1 MSKVVKSVGGLVGDV
16 VGVVVGTAFGLVG
29 DLLGGLMPEVPE
41 IGADTSNQAL
51 TTDAASRRTRI
62 YGETVVSG
70 PIVKYLKVTNS
81 KKEYH
86 HFFTPLAN
94 HVCES
99 VSLYQLDGQ
108 SKTAMSGEGYRLIA
122 RLGDQTTALALAVSE
137 MSNVDSTFVGFGITD
152 VYHRYEINTD
162 LFPNG
167 VTDVKFLVKGAR
179 VYDPRK
185 DSTQGGTGAHRFDD
199 ESTWEWSN
207 NAALVNF
214 DWKRFGGDIEIE
226 LALFDLSN
234 IAHEA
239 NLCDEV
245 VSVID
250 ASGQTVSQKRYTCDG
265 VVDLSAKAKSNE
277 QELLKSCAGQ
287 WIFSGGTYFLAVGA
301 YRGPAV
307 TTITENHIKSSIQRE
322 PITALEDR
330 CNAVK
335 STFIS
340 KALYYQKTDS
350 TPVVSS
356 FFYNNRDKKR
366 YLESDRTY
374 NFVQT
379 DTHAQRLNRQ
389 YMEYVGAGDTLQFS
403 VGWIALKCPRGRT
416 VNVHL
421 PDKDIINKEYEV
433 INNEYDVIQQTWLL
447 TLRETAPGIYAD
459 TIVPAETDLTPNTTI
474 DNTFVAPVESV
485 LYTPTPNDSFR
496 QGVLTW
502 DHPISESVR
511 KYIAL
516 ILSEPADD
524 WYYTESPLTPTMD
537 IRNLPAGSY
546 TALISAENRFGRRS
560 VAPTHTF
567 NVGLPNTPT
576 GTAMRVDILPGRVI
590 IVGPDLP
597 NSAATYEWRYSFT
610 DDFDSALIAA
620 DGKSVT
626 IVGTRQDDTLYL
638 WYRLKEGDLVDPNWI
653 QVVIPHLIGLTSDE
667 IRPDV
672 IAGIT
677 LPSLPNTLLDT
688 ISGFSQWL
696 NDQDYYNEELE
707 AGQISLFED
716 IQMLNDA
723 LAIVDEKTTTV
734 GVEVG
739 LVSAKVAQAFRA
751 ISSDR
756 MSRAILESKLQAQFG
771 DLSSVYL
778 KTVDLYTSAGAAR
791 ASDLT
796 QLGVTVGNVN
806 AKAES
811 NLILIAEEEAA
822 RISDINERRIATEA
836 VDAKAVNSL
845 QLIADEEQ
853 ARIED
858 IEQRRIATEAVDAKA
873 DNSLELIAT
882 ETQARI
888 DDIETRRVATAA
900 VDAKADNA
908 LQLIADEEQARIDD
922 IEQRR
927 VATEAVDAKAVSALS
942 LIATETQARIDAIE
956 QRRVA
961 TVAATAKADNALSLI
976 ADEEDARIQLGQQLT
991 TNFNNSL
998 ASYVKQSE
1006 LFSTAGAARASDL
1019 ATVSARVGSSS
1030 VASQITSFKNAQIG
1044 YENSSG
1050 NWVQGAAFAQAFSEV
1065 KISGS
1070 LGNNLSI
1077 YSYFEAIEDELG
1089 QVSGEIQ
1096 FAVNNDGRIT
1106 GVFVKGSSTQS
1117 VLTFV
1122 GNSIRIVATNGTTLM
1137 SVNAST
1143 NRMTIYADGEFTG
1156 ALISA
1161 EHYTIGTNYMKVE
1174 VPGGFGSEGVWWW
1187 FGPKKLLSNGKID
1200 LSYCTK
1206 RNASVWFGT
1215 EGDSYFGGGI
1225 SGGVLYAGR
1234 TSTTKAANPSVETG
1248 RFGTNGN
1255 PKKVV
1260 VTFSMNGNYVDYSYS
1275 GNPPSSYPN
1284 SATLKLYRAKNGSSS
1299 FTQVGVTQYL
1309 SGEATFIDMRGEG
1322 LGVRSFEFLGGSYT
1336 YTDTD
1341 SSTQDFEYRAVI
1353 TSQSRYHATQNI
1365 SRQELALVS
1374 TEV

>member
-1 MSKVVKSVGGLVGDV
+1 MRGK
-16 VGVVVGTAFGLVG
+16 
-29 DLLGGLMPEVPE
+29 P
-41 IGADTSNQAL
+41 
-51 TTDAASRRTRI
+51 
-62 YGETVVSG
+62 
-70 PIVKYLKVTNS
+70 
-81 KKEYH
+81 
-86 HFFTPLAN
+86 
-94 HVCES
+94 
-99 VSLYQLDGQ
+99 
-108 SKTAMSGEGYRLIA
+108 
-122 RLGDQTTALALAVSE
+122 
-137 MSNVDSTFVGFGITD
+137 
-152 VYHRYEINTD
+152 
-162 LFPNG
+162 
-167 VTDVKFLVKGAR
+167 

-185 DSTQGGTGAHRFDD
+185 DTTAGGDGEQRATDS
-199 ESTWEWSN
+199 STWAWSDN
-207 NAALVNF
+207 PILCTYDYIRNYGYRPIPLRRIPWDFAALTANYCDTVVEYTDTNGDTQSERRF
-214 DWKRFGGDIEIE
+214 TCNGVINSTLKPGDSLKYLLSSSGARIYRPGGKIYIKPAMYGGPSTVTLTPDDFVEQPNYQPHRPEKEKTNLVRGEYVEPDLKYQVTDAPVTFGANYAQDDGTELDSNLKLYFTNRSTIAQRLQKRQLERSQAGFTSQVSLQGIRLDVVPGAVLRYVDTQTGVDREFIVQDYRVDVSKRRTILAIEEEHIE
-226 LALFDLSN
+226 LYQDDF
-234 IAHEA
+234 
-239 NLCDEV
+239 
-245 VSVID
+245 
-250 ASGQTVSQKRYTCDG
+250 
-265 VVDLSAKAKSNE
+265 
-277 QELLKSCAGQ
+277 
-287 WIFSGGTYFLAVGA
+287 
-301 YRGPAV
+301 
-307 TTITENHIKSSIQRE
+307 TITEINIPANTS
-322 PITALEDR
+322 
-330 CNAVK
+330 
-335 STFIS
+335 
-340 KALYYQKTDS
+340 
-350 TPVVSS
+350 
-356 FFYNNRDKKR
+356 
-366 YLESDRTY
+366 
-374 NFVQT
+374 
-379 DTHAQRLNRQ
+379 
-389 YMEYVGAGDTLQFS
+389 
-403 VGWIALKCPRGRT
+403 
-416 VNVHL
+416 L
-421 PDKDIINKEYEV
+421 PD
-433 INNEYDVIQQTWLL
+433 
-447 TLRETAPGIYAD
+447 
-459 TIVPAETDLTPNTTI
+459 TTNI
-474 DNTFVAPVESV
+474 SPVENIN
-485 LYTPTPNDSFR
+485 YTPTPNDSHR
-496 QGVLTW
+496 QGFLTW
-502 DHPISESVR
+502 SHPTPSSVR
-511 KYIAL
+511 RYIAL
-516 ILSEPADD
+516 LVRIPDDGWYHSETPLS
-524 WYYTESPLTPTMD
+524 PTLD
-537 IRNLPAGSY
+537 VKNLSAGNYS
-546 TALISAENRFGRRS
+546 ALISAENRFDKRS
-560 VAPTHTF
+560 AAPSFSF
-567 NVGLPNTPT
+567 NVGLPSTPTNTPLKF
-576 GTAMRVDILPGRVI
+576 DILPGRVI
-590 IVGPDLP
+590 IVGPELP
-597 NSAATYEWRYSFT
+597 NSSATYQWRYSFT

-653 QVVIPHLIGLTSDE
+653 QVVIPNLIGLTSDE

-688 ISGFSQWL
+688 LSGFSQWL
-696 NDQDYYNEELE
+696 NDHDYYNEELE

-716 IQMLNDA
+716 IQMVNDA

-739 LVSAKVAQAFRA
+739 LVSAKVAQAFSA

-806 AKAES
+806 AKAEN
-811 NLILIAEEEAA
+811 NLILIAQEEQA
-822 RISDINERRIATEA
+822 RISDITERRIATEA
-836 VDAKAVNSL
+836 VDAKATNSL

-858 IEQRRIATEAVDAKA
+858 ITQRRLATEAVDAKA

-927 VATEAVDAKAVSALS
+927 VATAAVDAKAVNALS
-942 LIATETQARIDAIE
+942 LIATETQARIDDIE

-991 TNFNNSL
+991 STFNNSL

-1006 LFSTAGAARASDL
+1006 LFSSAGAARASDL
-1019 ATVSARVGSSS
+1019 NTVSARVGNSS

-1065 KISGS
+1065 KVTGS

-1156 ALISA
+1156 NLRSA
-1161 EHYTIGTNYMKVE
+1161 SMDTIGGNFME
-1174 VPGGFGSEGVWWW
+1174 VKRPNGFGSEGLWYWY
-1187 FGPKKLLSNGKID
+1187 GPKNLTSGGDPN

-1206 RNASVWFGT
+1206 ANASIWYDTTG
-1215 EGDSYFGGGI
+1215 GSYFGGGL

-1248 RFGTNGN
+1248 VFGTNGN

-1260 VTFSMNGNYVDYSYS
+1260 VTFSMNGNYVDYNYS

-1299 FTQVGVTQYL
+1299 FTQVGVTQNL

>member
-1 MSKVVKSVGGLVGDV
+1 MPPVVLAVAAVVAYSAAYYYVAAALFVAAVAMASPDVPDYDNESANPLAAQELSTTANQPRKV
-16 VGVVVGTAFGLVG
+16 
-29 DLLGGLMPEVPE
+29 
-41 IGADTSNQAL
+41 
-51 TTDAASRRTRI
+51 I
-62 YGETVVSG
+62 YGETVVG
-70 PIVKYLKVTNS
+70 GQIIGYRKLEQGET
-81 KKEYH
+81 EYH
-86 HFFTPLAN
+86 YFAIHIAGHP
-94 HVCES
+94 CES
-99 VSLYQLDGQ
+99 VEVYEIDGV
-108 SKTAMSGEGYRLIA
+108 TPAEFGGA
-122 RLGDQTTALALAVSE
+122 VGAVFHLGDQTTAHAQAVQYIQDWTTE
-137 MSNVDSTFVGFGITD
+137 HVGFGLTNAYVKVKID
-152 VYHRYEINTD
+152 PEI
-162 LFPNG
+162 FPTG
-167 VTDVKFLVKGAR
+167 VNQIKFKVRGKP

-185 DSTQGGTGAHRFDD
+185 DTTAGGEGEQRATDS
-199 ESTWEWSN
+199 STWAWSDN
-207 NAALVNF
+207 PILCTYDYIRNYGYRPIPLRRIPWDFAALTANYCDTVVEYTDTNGDTQSERRF
-214 DWKRFGGDIEIE
+214 TCNGVINSTLKPGDSLKYLLSSSGARIYRPGGKIYIKPAMYGGPSTVTLTPDDFVEQPNYQPHRPEKEKTNLVRGEYVEPDLKYQVTDAPVTFGANYAQDDGTELDSNLKLYFTNRSTIAQRLQKRQLERSQAGFTSQVSLQGIRLDVVPGAVLRYVDTQTGVDREFIVQDYRVDVSKRRTILAIEEEHIE
-226 LALFDLSN
+226 LYQDDF
-234 IAHEA
+234 
-239 NLCDEV
+239 
-245 VSVID
+245 
-250 ASGQTVSQKRYTCDG
+250 
-265 VVDLSAKAKSNE
+265 
-277 QELLKSCAGQ
+277 
-287 WIFSGGTYFLAVGA
+287 
-301 YRGPAV
+301 
-307 TTITENHIKSSIQRE
+307 TITEINIPANTS
-322 PITALEDR
+322 
-330 CNAVK
+330 
-335 STFIS
+335 
-340 KALYYQKTDS
+340 
-350 TPVVSS
+350 
-356 FFYNNRDKKR
+356 
-366 YLESDRTY
+366 
-374 NFVQT
+374 
-379 DTHAQRLNRQ
+379 
-389 YMEYVGAGDTLQFS
+389 
-403 VGWIALKCPRGRT
+403 
-416 VNVHL
+416 L
-421 PDKDIINKEYEV
+421 PD
-433 INNEYDVIQQTWLL
+433 
-447 TLRETAPGIYAD
+447 
-459 TIVPAETDLTPNTTI
+459 TTNI
-474 DNTFVAPVESV
+474 SPVENIN
-485 LYTPTPNDSFR
+485 YTPTPNDSHR
-496 QGVLTW
+496 QGFLTW
-502 DHPISESVR
+502 SHPTPSSVR
-511 KYIAL
+511 RYIAL
-516 ILSEPADD
+516 LVRIPDDGWYHSETPLS
-524 WYYTESPLTPTMD
+524 PTLD
-537 IRNLPAGSY
+537 VKNLAAGNYS
-546 TALISAENRFGRRS
+546 ALISAENRFDKRS
-560 VAPTHTF
+560 VAPVFSF
-567 NVGLPNTPT
+567 NVGLPSTPTNTPLKF
-576 GTAMRVDILPGRVI
+576 DILPGRVI
-590 IVGPDLP
+590 IVGPELP
-597 NSAATYEWRYSFT
+597 NSSATYEWRYSFT

-620 DGKSVT
+620 DGTGVT

-653 QVVIPHLIGLTSDE
+653 QLVIPHLIGLTSDE

-716 IQMLNDA
+716 IQMVNDA

-756 MSRAILESKLQAQFG
+756 MSRAILESKLQSQFG

-858 IEQRRIATEAVDAKA
+858 IEQRRLATEAVDAKA

-882 ETQARI
+882 EKQARI

-942 LIATETQARIDAIE
+942 LIATETQARIDDIE

-961 TVAATAKADNALSLI
+961 TVDATAKADNALSLI

-991 TNFNNSL
+991 TTFNNSL

-1006 LFSTAGAARASDL
+1006 LFSGAGAARASDL
-1019 ATVSARVGSSS
+1019 NTVSARVGNSS

-1044 YENSSG
+1044 YENGSG

-1065 KISGS
+1065 KITGS

-1156 ALISA
+1156 NLRSA
-1161 EHYTIGTNYMKVE
+1161 SMDTIGTNFME
-1174 VPGGFGSEGVWWW
+1174 VKRPSGFGSQGLWYWY
-1187 FGPKKLLSNGKID
+1187 GPKSLTSGGDPNLN
-1200 LSYCTK
+1200 YCTK
-1206 RNASVWFGT
+1206 ANASIWYDTTG
-1215 EGDSYFGGGI
+1215 GSYFGGGL
-1225 SGGVLYAGR
+1225 SGGAFYAAMTSSVKTLNPEVR
-1234 TSTTKAANPSVETG
+1234 TGVFS
-1248 RFGTNGN
+1248 TNGN
-1255 PKKVV
+1255 SKKVV
-1260 VTFSMNGNYVDYSYS
+1260 VTFSRDARKRDYNFSGSLASKSVSIKARIHRAVGGSESFSAIGSLVTFNG
-1275 GNPPSSYPN
+1275 
-1284 SATLKLYRAKNGSSS
+1284 T
-1299 FTQVGVTQYL
+1299 VTYEDQ
-1309 SGEATFIDMRGEG
+1309 RGDG
-1322 LGVRSFEFLGGSYT
+1322 LGVLSVETLDGSYT
-1336 YTDTD
+1336 YVD
-1341 SSTQDFEYRAVI
+1341 SDSRTSDFEYKIV
-1353 TSQSRYHATQNI
+1353 TSNQTTEHTTAQVTQQLL
-1365 SRQELALVS
+1365 SVVS